1 MKINWDKHKLMRLKD
16 YIHNINHSWEE
27 ATREPGLKEPT
38 ITEALSNSKMVG
50 SNEPI
55 NGSNPQEKNLNV
67 WLTLPKRKLFHV
79 DGFSNMP
86 KTMMQNSSPS
96 WLLEAMNK
104 KRR

>member
-1 MKINWDKHKLMRLKD
+1 MRLKD
-16 YIHNINHSWEE
+16 YLHNINHSLEMGNQG
-27 ATREPGLKEPT
+27 ARSKGTNHNRSTLQ
-38 ITEALSNSKMVG
+38 LKMVG

-55 NGSNPQEKNLNV
+55 NGSNPQEKNLGL
-67 WLTLPKRKLFHV
+67 WLTLPKRKLFPV